1 MVRKLKF
8 VKLISVARKAG
19 VVTRRYPFEAPL
31 VTDEFRGEVR
41 LDPKK
46 CIGCGACT
54 IICPPNALTLH
65 DEGDVRVIRYFVG
78 RCIFCGM
85 CAEVCP
91 TNAITIT
98 KEFELASV
106 TTEQLLRDLVHDRV
120 KCRVCGRYFLPVKLV
135 KTANGEVPGSSNYV
149 DVCPECRAKLSLKGI
164 LEHRM
169 G

>member
-1 MVRKLKF
+1 MVSKLKF
-8 VKLISVARKAG
+8 IRLISVARKAG
-19 VVTRRYPFEAPL
+19 VVTRKYPFEAPL
-31 VTDEFRGEVR
+31 ITEEFRGEVR

-54 IICPPNALTLH
+54 IICPPNALTMH

-91 TNAITIT
+91 TDAITIT
-98 KEFELASV
+98 REFELASV
-106 TTEQLLRDLVHDRV
+106 NTEQLLRDIVHSRV
-120 KCRVCGRYFLPVKLV
+120 KCRICGRPFLPIKLV
-135 KTANGEVPGSSNYV
+135 MTANKDVQGSDNYV
-149 DVCPECRAKLSLKGI
+149 DVCPECRAKQSLKNI
-164 LEHRM
+164 LNYRV